1 MDLNLVNSVHSQ
13 SPRVFMAWKWGEWV
27 TLHDAPSGIWNQG
40 SFSDVESA
48 RKTDNC
54 LFWPWPDTEWLS
66 LDYPLYNPLTSSFLF
81 LMQFH
86 PGAHISLGSLDLRRH
101 PVLWISS
108 RRKWPGPCLGT
119 GISWI
124 GQCPDNCLVCTHQ
137 HWVTGLLSPQHSMI
151 FLVWCYGNEC
161 RMAEAMEQ
169 AKETALILCCCSLS
183 NVLCI
188 LISF

>member
-1 MDLNLVNSVHSQ
+1 MDFKWSTPFIVSL
-13 SPRVFMAWKWGEWV
+13 RVFSWQGSEASEWPFMMHLLAFG
-27 TLHDAPSGIWNQG
+27 TKDP
-40 SFSDVESA
+40 SFSDVERG

-54 LFWPWPDTEWLS
+54 LSWPWPDTEWRVWIILH
-66 LDYPLYNPLTSSFLF
+66 NPLTSSFLF

-137 HWVTGLLSPQHSMI
+137 HRLTGLLSPQHSMI

-161 RMAEAMEQ
+161 RMAEAREQ
-169 AKETALILCCCSLS
+169 AKETALILVYWQYTILCCYSLS
-183 NVLCI
+183 
-188 LISF
+188 